1 MNSSSFAGRR
11 LTLTLAD
18 DRIRVPAGIQPGERF
33 GDVPVVASRSRRLGQ
48 STPPGRGVSVRPGS
62 GEYGVSATRGDQGSC
77 NACEAVPIV

>member
-33 GDVPVVASRSRRLGQ
+33 GDGGIVRI
-48 STPPGRGVSVRPGS
+48 GRGSAFRRTIGSSV
-62 GEYGVSATRGDQGSC
+62 
-77 NACEAVPIV
+77 EALPPAI

>member
-33 GDVPVVASRSRRLGQ
+33 GDEGLARYDAPRGFRWTRLG
-48 STPPGRGVSVRPGS
+48 
-62 GEYGVSATRGDQGSC
+62 
-77 NACEAVPIV
+77 